1 MSRTKVVATYGP
13 ACESDRVLVA
23 MMRAG
28 MDVLR
33 LNVSHLEPGNLVAV
47 TRRIRAL
54 AGSAGIPLAILAD
67 MPGPKIRCTA
77 CNPEHFDLRD
87 GQRVDLAPGTA
98 LSTPQC
104 IRIPYRRLLDDVAVR
119 HEVAIN
125 DGLVLLRVEKVDRKA
140 GALRCVVLRGGPVS
154 SRKGVCFLQSSLRIT
169 GLTPRDREG
178 LQAAA
183 EAPADFIALSF
194 VRSGRDIRAARRVLK
209 RAGAP
214 GIPIVAKI
222 EQHEALDNIAGI
234 LRETDGVM
242 VARGDMG
249 IEKPL
254 EQVPLLQKDLIR
266 RCNETGRFV
275 ITATQMLESM
285 TEHARP
291 TRAEVSD
298 VANAI
303 LDGTDA
309 VMLSGETAAGKYPAA
324 AVETMARVALAA
336 EQRIDANERL
346 LRLAPSPGMA
356 AGGVPSLDD
365 ALAHAACRLAITAQ
379 LDALVCL
386 SFYGSTARRI
396 ARYRPRCPIYVLS
409 PYEEHSRRLAITWG
423 VEVFA
428 FPEAKPGHGGK
439 TPSPG
444 ELITPAIA
452 VLRRAKRLKSAHR
465 IAILAGIPLDSPGGT
480 NWLRVVE
487 I

>member
-13 ACESDRVLVA
+13 ACQGDRVLVA

-33 LNVSHLEPGNLVAV
+33 LNVSHLEPRNLVAV

-77 CNPEHFDLRD
+77 CDPEHFDLRD

-154 SRKGVCFLQSSLRIT
+154 SRKGVCFLQSALRIT
-169 GLTPRDREG
+169 GLTPRDRQG
-178 LQAAA
+178 LKAAA

-309 VMLSGETAAGKYPAA
+309 VMLSGETAAGKYPVA

-346 LRLAPSPGMA
+346 LRLPPSPRMA
-356 AGGVPSLDD
+356 PGGVPSLDD

-428 FPEAKPGHGGK
+428 FPEAKPDRGGK

-444 ELITPAIA
+444 ELIAPAITL
-452 VLRRAKRLKSAHR
+452 LRRAKRLKSAHR